1 MPHATYCSSWIRHEN
16 WDASSWGEEAM
27 SPMKC
32 LILQVYFLLPK
43 PCLTSSYEPGM
54 TCHWVTSHFSCTG
67 SSAAPGPSSS
77 RAQHFA
83 RAASCSPH
91 SDTELP
97 GERWARR
104 AHSCTRLQSPA
115 WRWPGDPHGTRAG
128 RRLPGSPQQLVWD
141 PRGTK
146 VKALVP
152 DHSEQSES
160 RCRQR
165 LWRAEAC
172 FEQYAVSRSQICTE
186 IRDY

>member
-1 MPHATYCSSWIRHEN
+1 MPHATYCSSWIRDEN
-16 WDASSWGEEAM
+16 WDACSWGEEAM

-77 RAQHFA
+77 RAQPFA
-83 RAASCSPH
+83 RAAFCSPC

-97 GERWARR
+97 GAWWA
-104 AHSCTRLQSPA
+104 RLQSLA
-115 WRWPGDPHGTRAG
+115 WLWPSDPHGTRAG
-128 RRLPGSPQQLVWD
+128 RRLPGSPQQLMWD
-141 PRGTK
+141 PHGTK

-152 DHSEQSES
+152 NCSKQGES
-160 RCRQR
+160 CCRQR

-172 FEQYAVSRSQICTE
+172 FEQYAASRSQICTK